1 MYQDVQNH
9 QIPTNQ
15 KMIHSHHQLAV
26 EGRDGRGGSV
36 AAQGRLLLI
45 APQPGRVA
53 LQVILVLFE
62 DAEVGGGG
70 GKFKL
75 VCCGGGRHR
84 GERGQGRVYQ

>member
-1 MYQDVQNH
+1 
-9 QIPTNQ
+9 
-15 KMIHSHHQLAV
+15 MIHSHHQLAV
-26 EGRDGRGGSV
+26 EGRDWRGGSV

-45 APQPGRVA
+45 APQPRRVA

-75 VCCGGGRHR
+75 GCSCHR
-84 GERGQGRVYQ
+84 CERGQGRVYQ